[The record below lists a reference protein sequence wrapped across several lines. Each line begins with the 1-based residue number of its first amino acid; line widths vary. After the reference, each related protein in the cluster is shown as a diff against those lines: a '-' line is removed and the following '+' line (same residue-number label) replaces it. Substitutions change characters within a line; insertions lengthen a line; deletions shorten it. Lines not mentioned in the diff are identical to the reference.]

1 MNKIQLNINRFSSV
15 CLVLIFSWHLLLT
28 TLELSWLYLYSYFYY
43 FPFYIDNLYMC
54 VLIHFQ
60 RSWYEFFSL
69 LNRWVVGTI
78 CLLYDSYAYKFY
90 MCNILI
96 LLLRCWLLYNSLLL
110 LKPFI
115 FFSKSALSYILL
127 VVGHLLLAKKT
138 YLKSKSLV
146 DCIINHTFIV
156 SLYIKNFHLCVL
168 INLHSC

>member
-1 MNKIQLNINRFSSV
+1 MTFVINNFGTKLIISILILLLFPFTSIICTCV
-15 CLVLIFSWHLLLT
+15 CLFIFT
-28 TLELSWLYLYSYFYY
+28 YPDLS
-43 FPFYIDNLYMC
+43 
-54 VLIHFQ
+54 
-60 RSWYEFFSL
+60 FFL